1 VRRLLAGAAALAAAA
16 SCSTS
21 QVVTATNN
29 FDRASDVDFL
39 CLDTT
44 ATPVRALPTRE
55 CAINPQDNSA
65 IPAGRYL
72 FALVTQAERGEVAVV
87 NLAASTGSALIDNT
101 GGIPGYTFIPVGALP
116 SAIVTD
122 VRAGATPSSVWVA
135 SAADRTIGRVD
146 ATAVLRDP
154 RATEP
159 GRACTTMDNAAMPRC
174 LPMNGAP
181 HDLALD
187 TVNGRTLL
195 YATVPD
201 RGAVAVFD
209 VTDPLRPM
217 DLGFTPVTVPG
228 DVGDGGVDGGGV
240 DGGGVDGGGGQSP
253 GHPVALAVD
262 TDTHRVYASDDR
274 SNVIHVLEGSPL
286 REVARLDAGSP
297 TRALA
302 LTGWARRVSCAAEAM
317 DPDHYGRARY
327 LYATHASTGA
337 IVVVDATRGERVRPN
352 LLPGP
357 NPERRPI
364 DPALPVDRVALAAP
378 AVSLVAINSLEYR
391 GVDAMGRVLLPAGCQ
406 ASGGCRGAT
415 AVEAN
420 RLHGVFVVAVLRDG
434 RVAVIDVDDY
444 DAAARFGEREAP
456 ATPPMP
462 AVPRTGV
469 YRFVR
474 HAPRAST
481 RLTEAPKLANA
492 PAVSTLVLGSQRTQV
507 GDVSTAPFLACVPTR
522 TVDGPQGC
530 AAPLYG
536 IELTPRP
543 SVPVEHVLPAGT
555 AVADRDASVPERA
568 CGAELVTVPPTPTG
582 DPYTVRNEAW
592 GLTWDAVIPGLDV
605 YGGAFVTDGGRL
617 QVEAPGAGFC
627 TRGAFAGD
635 LARDEVS
642 VVGDSTSL
650 PSDREECVRVFG
662 TSTSSSKR
670 DFVIEEAFQD
680 RLVLRP
686 PSGVTPALVQRC
698 FPQGTRFEVRTRDSW
713 IVVGSRAG
721 YQTAVTAD
729 ADGRCVV
736 DAAKQEAAEGFA
748 RACLLTRAPLDQRTG
763 RRCLAGRVCTATP
776 DAATGAVTAAATPV
790 FANAFFCL
798 QVYPAAEASAGVGFR
813 ARDVGRDTQISFSIT
828 GAWEPLVLTAGT
840 FPVAARYVPGVERL
854 YVVDTQA
861 SGLME
866 FRTTPFAFNRNFN

>member
-1 VRRLLAGAAALAAAA
+1 MRRLLACAAALAAAA

-44 ATPVRALPTRE
+44 VSPIRALPTRE

-65 IPAGRYL
+65 VPAGRYL
-72 FALVTQAERGEVAVV
+72 FALVTQAERGEVAAV
-87 NLAASTGSALIDNT
+87 NLAASTGTALIDNT
-101 GGIPGYTFIPVGALP
+101 AGIPGYTFIPVGALP

-122 VRAGATPSSVWVA
+122 VRAGATPSSVWIA
-135 SAADRTIGRVD
+135 SAADKTVARFD
-146 ATAVLRDP
+146 AAAVLRDP
-154 RATEP
+154 RATDP
-159 GRACTTMDNAAMPRC
+159 GRVTVTV
-174 LPMNGAP
+174 PMNGAP

-187 TVNGRTLL
+187 TVDGRTLL

-217 DLGFTPVTVPG
+217 DLGFTAVTVPN
-228 DVGDGGVDGGGV
+228 DVGDGGV

-262 TDTHRVYASDDR
+262 AESHRVYASDDR

-286 REVARLDAGSP
+286 REVARLDAGAP

-327 LYATHASTGA
+327 LYATHANTGA

-364 DPALPVDRVALAAP
+364 DPALPVDRVALAVP

-391 GVDAMGRVLLPAGCQ
+391 GVDATGRVLLPAGCQ
-406 ASGGCRGAT
+406 ASGGCRGA
-415 AVEAN
+415 AGVEVN
-420 RLHGVFVVAVLRDG
+420 QLHGVFVAAVLRDG
-434 RVAVIDVDDY
+434 RIAMIDVDDY
-444 DAAARFGEREAP
+444 DAAARFGPREVTPAAP
-456 ATPPMP
+456 APPTPLV
-462 AVPRTGV
+462 ANNGV

-474 HAPRAST
+474 HAPRAAT
-481 RLTEAPKLANA
+481 RLTESPKLANA

-507 GDVSTAPFLACVPTR
+507 GDVSTAPFLACAPTR
-522 TVDGPQGC
+522 TVGGPEGC

-536 IELTPRP
+536 VELTPRAN
-543 SVPVEHVLPAGT
+543 VPVEHVLPAET
-555 AVADRDASVPERA
+555 AVVDRDASVPEPA
-568 CGAELVTVPPTPTG
+568 CGAELVTTPPARTG
-582 DPYTVRNEAW
+582 DPYAVRNEAW

-605 YGGAFVTDGGRL
+605 YGGAFVADGARL
-617 QVEAPGAGFC
+617 TVEAPGAGFC

-642 VVGDSTSL
+642 IVGDSTSL
-650 PSDREECVRVFG
+650 PSDREECQRVFG
-662 TSTSSSKR
+662 TATSSSKR
-670 DFVIEEAFQD
+670 DFVIEEAFQE
-680 RLVLRP
+680 RLVLRLP
-686 PSGVTPALVQRC
+686 AGVTPALVQRC

-721 YQTAVTAD
+721 YQTAVTTD
-729 ADGRCVV
+729 GDGRCVV

-763 RRCLAGRVCTATP
+763 RRCLAGRVCMAAP
-776 DAATGAVTAAATPV
+776 DPMTGAVTAAATPV

-798 QVYPAAEASAGVGFR
+798 QVYPAAEGAAGMGFR
-813 ARDVGRDTQISFSIT
+813 ARDVGRDTQIGFAIT
-828 GAWEPLVLTAGT
+828 GAWEPLVLTAGS

>member
-1 VRRLLAGAAALAAAA
+1 MRRLLACAAALAASA

-44 ATPVRALPTRE
+44 VTPVRALPTRE

-65 IPAGRYL
+65 TPAGRFL
-72 FALVTQAERGEVAVV
+72 FALVTQAERGEVATV
-87 NLAASTGSALIDNT
+87 NLAASTGTALIDNT
-101 GGIPGYTFIPVGALP
+101 GSIPGYTFIPVGALP

-122 VRAGATPSSVWVA
+122 VRAAGTPSSVWVA
-135 SAADRTIGRVD
+135 SAADRTVERFD

-154 RATEP
+154 RATDP
-159 GRACTTMDNAAMPRC
+159 GRAVVR

-201 RGAVAVFD
+201 RGAISVFD

-217 DLGFTPVTVPG
+217 DLGFTAVTVPG
-228 DVGDGGVDGGGV
+228 ASGDGGVDGGGA
-240 DGGGVDGGGGQSP
+240 DGGMGGQSP
-253 GHPVALAVD
+253 GHPAALAVD
-262 TDTHRVYASDDR
+262 EESHRVYASDDR
-274 SNVIHVLEGSPL
+274 SNVIHVMEGSPL
-286 REVARLDAGSP
+286 REVARLDAGAP

-302 LTGWARRVSCAAEAM
+302 LTGWARRMSCAQEMM

-327 LYATHASTGA
+327 LYATHATTGA

-352 LLPGP
+352 LLPAP
-357 NPERRPI
+357 NPERRPL
-364 DPALPVDRVALAAP
+364 DPSLPLDRVALAIP

-391 GVDAMGRVLLPAGCQ
+391 GVDAMGRVLLPAGCR
-406 ASGGCRGAT
+406 ASGGCRGGTSA
-415 AVEAN
+415 APEQ
-420 RLHGVFVVAVLRDG
+420 LHGVFVAAVLRDG

-444 DAAARFGEREAP
+444 DAAARFGERASTS
-456 ATPPMP
+456 TPP
-462 AVPRTGV
+462 VPNTSV

-474 HAPRAST
+474 HAPRAAA
-481 RLTEAPKLANA
+481 RLTESPKLAN
-492 PAVSTLVLGSQRTQV
+492 PPVVSTLVRGSQRTQV
-507 GDVSTAPFLACVPTR
+507 GDVSTVPFLACGPSR
-522 TVDGPQGC
+522 TVGGPVGC

-536 IELTPRP
+536 IELAPRANT
-543 SVPVEHVLPAGT
+543 PVEHIT
-555 AVADRDASVPERA
+555 TEAVTDRDASVPEPA
-568 CGAELVTVPPTPTG
+568 CDAELVTTPPARTG
-582 DPYTVRNEAW
+582 DPYAVRNESW

-605 YGGAFVTDGGRL
+605 FGGAFVAEGGRL
-617 QVEAPGAGFC
+617 EVQAPGAGFC
-627 TRGAFAGD
+627 TRGAFAGA

-642 VVGDSTSL
+642 IVGDSNSL

-662 TSTSSSKR
+662 TATSSSKR
-670 DFVIEEAFQD
+670 DFVIDEAFQE

-686 PSGVTPALVQRC
+686 PAGVTPALVQRC
-698 FPQGTRFEVRTRDSW
+698 FPQGTRFEVRTGDSW

-729 ADGRCVV
+729 AEGRCVV
-736 DAAKQEAAEGFA
+736 DVAKQEAAEGFA
-748 RACLLTRAPLDQRTG
+748 RNCLLQRAPLDQRTAP
-763 RRCLAGRVCTATP
+763 RCLAGRVCMGAP
-776 DAATGAVTAAATPV
+776 DPMTGAVTALATPV

-798 QVYPAAEASAGVGFR
+798 QVYPAVERAGDAGFR
-813 ARDVGRDTQISFSIT
+813 TSAIGRDTQIGFSIT
-828 GAWEPLVLTAGT
+828 GAWEPLVLAAGT

-854 YVVDTQA
+854 YVVDTQSA
-861 SGLME
+861 GLVE
-866 FRTTPFAFNRNFN
+866 FRTTPFARNRNFN

>member
-1 VRRLLAGAAALAAAA
+1 VRRLLACTAALAAAA

-44 ATPVRALPTRE
+44 VTPTRALPTRE

-65 IPAGRYL
+65 APAGRFL

-87 NLAASTGSALIDNT
+87 NLAASTGTALVDNT
-101 GGIPGYTFIPVGALP
+101 AGIPGYTFIPVGALP
-116 SAIVTD
+116 SAIVAD
-122 VRAGATPSSVWVA
+122 VRAGAAPSSVWVA
-135 SAADRTIGRVD
+135 SAADKTIERLD

-154 RATEP
+154 RASDP
-159 GRACTTMDNAAMPRC
+159 GRASARV
-174 LPMNGAP
+174 PMNGAP
-181 HDLALD
+181 HDIALD
-187 TVNGRTLL
+187 TVSGRTFL

-201 RGAVAVFD
+201 RGAIAVFD
-209 VTDPLRPM
+209 VTDPLRPV

-228 DVGDGGVDGGGV
+228 DGGGLDGGVDGGVDGGG
-240 DGGGVDGGGGQSP
+240 GPSP
-253 GHPVALAVD
+253 GHPAALAVD

-286 REVARLDAGSP
+286 REVARLDAGVP
-297 TRALA
+297 TRAIV
-302 LTGWARRVSCAAEAM
+302 LTGWARRVSCDAEAM
-317 DPDHYGRARY
+317 DPDHYSRARY

-357 NPERRPI
+357 NPERRPL
-364 DPALPVDRVALAAP
+364 DPALPLDRVALAAP
-378 AVSLVAINSLEYR
+378 AVSLVAISSLEYR
-391 GVDAMGRVLLPAGCQ
+391 GVDAAGQVLLPAGCQ
-406 ASGGCRGAT
+406 VSGGCRSAS
-415 AVEAN
+415 AVEPN
-420 RLHGVFVVAVLRDG
+420 HLHGVFVAAVLRDG
-434 RVAVIDVDDY
+434 RVAIIDVDDY
-444 DAAARFGEREAP
+444 DAAARFGAREVSAMDTMNP
-456 ATPPMP
+456 G
-462 AVPRTGV
+462 RTIPNNGV

-481 RLTEAPKLANA
+481 RLTESPKLANA

-507 GDVSTAPFLACVPTR
+507 GDVTAVPVLACAPTR
-522 TVDGPQGC
+522 TRDGSQGC

-536 IELTPRP
+536 IELTPRAN
-543 SVPVEHVLPAGT
+543 VPVEHVLPAGA
-555 AVADRDASVPERA
+555 AVADRDASVPEPA
-568 CGAELVTVPPTPTG
+568 CGAERVTTPPARTG
-582 DPYTVRNEAW
+582 DPYAVRNEAW

-605 YGGAFVTDGGRL
+605 YGGAFLDTGGQL

-627 TRGAFAGD
+627 TRGAFVGEGVHD
-635 LARDEVS
+635 GVS
-642 VVGDSTSL
+642 VVGDVNVA
-650 PSDREECVRVFG
+650 PEPAMRRDACVRLFG
-662 TSTSSSKR
+662 TSTSLINR
-670 DFVIEEAFQD
+670 DFVIVEAFQE
-680 RLVLRP
+680 RLTLR
-686 PSGVTPALVQRC
+686 SLTGVTLEQVREC
-698 FPQGTRFEVRTRDSW
+698 FPAGTRFEVRTRDSW
-713 IVVGSRAG
+713 IVFGSRAG

-729 ADGRCVV
+729 AAGRCVL
-736 DAAKQEAAEGFA
+736 DEAKQAAVRAFA
-748 RACLLTRAPLDQRTG
+748 DRCLLQRAPLDQRTG
-763 RRCLAGRVCTATP
+763 QRCLAGRVCMATP

-798 QVYPAAEASAGVGFR
+798 QVYPSATLTPATMPPTPRWYVT
-813 ARDVGRDTQISFSIT
+813 RDVGRDTQISFSIT
-828 GAWEPLVLTAGT
+828 GAWEPLVVTAGS

-861 SGLME
+861 SGLIE